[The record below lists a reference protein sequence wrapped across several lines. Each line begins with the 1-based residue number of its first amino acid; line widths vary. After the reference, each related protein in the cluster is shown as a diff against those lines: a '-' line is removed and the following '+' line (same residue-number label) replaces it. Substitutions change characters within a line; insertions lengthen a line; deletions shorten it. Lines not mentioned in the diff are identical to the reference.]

1 MIVMMRTVLL
11 VCGVVAA
18 LLYVAMNAFVPLLWP
33 GFSSFSQT
41 ISELSAID
49 APTRALWVVLGAVY
63 GVLLMAFGDGVWL
76 CGRRSRPLRI
86 AGALMIVDGVFVFF
100 WPPMHQRAVLAA
112 GGATLTDTLHIA
124 WTMVSGALL
133 MLSIGFAA
141 TAFGR
146 WFRAYA
152 VATIVLLIAFGAVT
166 GTYTASVQAN
176 LSTPWLGVWER
187 IDAGLLMVWLIV
199 LAVTLLRHDDMP
211 AAGIAEQGY
220 RRLGGVDQWV
230 MIRGEDLSNPPLIC
244 LHGGPGFS
252 ETWLQRYFNAVLE
265 KSFTVVYWDQRG
277 AGKSFHP
284 NIATSSMTVEQ
295 FIADLD
301 QLVDVVRARLGHSKV
316 VIFGHSWG
324 SALGVL
330 YAARFPEKVSAYVG
344 GAQIGDW
351 AAAES
356 ASYALTL
363 AKAQQLNNHK
373 ALKAL
378 RTIGPPPYAASSV
391 FTERR
396 WSQRLDGQV
405 RPVALWNM
413 ARIAL
418 GGPESVLVNLL
429 RTLRGFRFTMNA
441 MWPDVSTLNLMK
453 LAPTLRMPV
462 FFFLGRRDHW
472 VPPET
477 SIEYFNALTAREKT
491 LIWFE
496 RSGHEMFADEPDK
509 FNRTMVELV
518 RPAARGDLRAA
529 A

>member
-1 MIVMMRTVLL
+1 MARKVLL
-11 VCGVVAA
+11 LCGVLAS
-18 LLYVAMNAFVPLLWP
+18 LLYVAMNVLVPLEWP

-49 APTRALWVVLGAVY
+49 APTRTVWVALGAVY
-63 GVLLMAFGDGVWL
+63 GVLLIAFGYGVWL
-76 CGRRSRPLRI
+76 HGRPSRPLRI
-86 AGALMIVDGVFVFF
+86 AGALMIADGVFGFF

-124 WTMVSGALL
+124 WTMVSGVLM

-141 TAFGR
+141 AAFGKR
-146 WFRAYA
+146 FRAYA
-152 VATIVLLIAFGAVT
+152 AATVVLLLAFGAVT
-166 GTYTASVQAN
+166 GTYTASVQTN
-176 LSTPWLGVWER
+176 LPTPWLGVWER
-187 IDAGLLMVWLIV
+187 LDAGVLLLWLIV
-199 LAVTLLRHDDMP
+199 LAVALARRGEMT
-211 AAGIAEQGY
+211 AAGIGEEGY

-265 KSFTVVYWDQRG
+265 RSFTVVYWDQRG
-277 AGKSFHP
+277 AGKSC
-284 NIATSSMTVEQ
+284 NSSIAKSSMTVEQ

-301 QLVDVVRARLGHSKV
+301 HLVDAVRARLGQSKV

-324 SALGVL
+324 SVLGAL
-330 YAARFPEKVSAYVG
+330 YAARFPEKVSVYVG

-356 ASYALTL
+356 ASYAFTI
-363 AKAQQLNNHK
+363 AEAQRLNNRK

-378 RTIGPPPYAASSV
+378 RAIGPPPYGATSV
-391 FTERR
+391 FTERT
-396 WSQRLDGQV
+396 WSQRLDGQL
-405 RPVALWNM
+405 RPAALWNM
-413 ARIAL
+413 TRIAL
-418 GGPESVLVNLL
+418 GGPESVLLNLP
-429 RTLRGFRFTMNA
+429 RTVRGFRFTMNA
-441 MWPDVSTLNLMK
+441 MWPEISTLNLMT
-453 LAPTLRMPV
+453 LVPALRMPV
-462 FFFLGRRDHW
+462 FFFLGTRDHW

-477 SIEYFNALTAREKT
+477 TVAYFNALTAPSKT
-491 LIWFE
+491 LVWFE